1 MCHFLAKLLGED
13 CLFFNVIIYFCDGNQ
28 SIQTIERMTKTY
40 VLMLV
45 VWLSLT
51 SMTTLNACSSRVNPA
66 AKGTPTA
73 SEQQPA
79 VAAQTSGEVVLGAA
93 RTDAYV
99 PLLKGK
105 RVALLSNQTGMV
117 GDKHTLDLMLEN
129 GVNVV
134 TIFSPE
140 HGFRGN
146 ADAGEHVSSSVDEKT
161 GIPIASLYD
170 GKSPMPSK
178 QVMDGL
184 DVIVTD
190 IQDVGLRFYTYYVTM
205 INLMD
210 AAVTYGKQ
218 FVVLDRPNPN
228 GMYVD
233 GPILDMTLKSGVGR
247 LPIPTVHGMTL
258 GELAQMINGEGWL
271 KAGADACDLKVIP
284 CRNYTHQVKISLIR
298 SPSPNL
304 KDMRAVYLYS
314 STCFFENTAV
324 SVGRGTDFPFEVYG
338 SPYLSGTDF
347 EPADGGIAFT
357 FVPQSMTG
365 AHNPPFEGMECAGAD
380 LREIPIEK
388 IWSAGIDLSYLIEAY
403 HAVQQTTPPQQTT
416 SEVFFSSE
424 VSFWGKPDGNHYW
437 IDMLSGSDE
446 LRTMIEEGKT
456 AEEIKASWQEE
467 LEAFREQR
475 KPYLLYEE

>member
-1 MCHFLAKLLGED
+1 MNLTKISPV
-13 CLFFNVIIYFCDGNQ
+13 VI
-28 SIQTIERMTKTY
+28 
-40 VLMLV
+40 LV
-45 VWLSLT
+45 AMWLSLT
-51 SMTTLNACSSRVNPA
+51 SMTALNACTTSKSSTNHTTTTQA
-66 AKGTPTA
+66 A
-73 SEQQPA
+73 SEPSGSA
-79 VAAQTSGEVVLGAA
+79 NGGEVVLGAA
-93 RTDAYV
+93 RTSEYV

-178 QVMDGL
+178 QVMDGI

-210 AAVTYGKQ
+210 AAVTYNKQ
-218 FVVLDRPNPN
+218 FMVLDRPNPN

-258 GELAQMINGEGWL
+258 GELAQMANGEKWL
-271 KAGADACDLKVIP
+271 KDGKKCELTVIP
-284 CRNYTHQVKISLIR
+284 CLNYTHQTRYTLPIA
-298 SPSPNL
+298 PSPNL
-304 KDMRAVYLYS
+304 PNMLSIYLYPS
-314 STCFFENTAV
+314 MCYFEGTTV
-324 SVGRGTDFPFEVYG
+324 SLGRGTDWPFQVYG
-338 SPYLSGTDF
+338 HPDMVGYDF
-347 EPADGGIAFT
+347 EFT
-357 FVPQSMTG
+357 PTSRPG
-365 AHNPPFEGMECAGAD
+365 A
-380 LREIPIEK
+380 K
-388 IWSAGIDLSYLIEAY
+388 
-403 HAVQQTTPPQQTT
+403 TPPQMDKLCHGMDLHNLDPEEVIAQGINLNYIIDAYRNLTAGGHQFYLKSNFFDLLMGTT
-416 SEVFFSSE
+416 RVRE
-424 VSFWGKPDGNHYW
+424 
-437 IDMLSGSDE
+437 
-446 LRTMIEEGKT
+446 MIAQGMS
-456 AEEIKASWQEE
+456 AEEIKATWQGDVE
-467 LEAFREQR
+467 LFKVQR
-475 KPYLLYEE
+475 KPYLLYAE